1 MNIYTQFGDL
11 TASQMLTLFS
21 QFRKWPEYKDSSF
34 LASFENSMLKMETS
48 AEESVESIAEDD
60 DNDDVPVEEQ
70 TIPEEQNSSTVN
82 NAETVVSSTT
92 TTIVEEKTKRS
103 KKIKDDK

>member
-11 TASQMLTLFS
+11 TASQMLTLFT

-60 DNDDVPVEEQ
+60 DNDDVPVEQQ
-70 TIPEEQNSSTVN
+70 TITAEQNSSTVN
-82 NAETVVSSTT
+82 IAETVVTSTT
-92 TTIVEEKTKRS
+92 TITEEKTKHS
-103 KKIKDDK
+103 NKIKDDK